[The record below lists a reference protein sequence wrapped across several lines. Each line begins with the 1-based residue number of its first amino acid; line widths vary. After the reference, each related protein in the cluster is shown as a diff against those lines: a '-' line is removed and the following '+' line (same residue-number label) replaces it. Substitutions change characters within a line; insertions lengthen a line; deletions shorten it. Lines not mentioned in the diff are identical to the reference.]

1 MVFLRKQLYDDCVL
15 EGLKE
20 HNFQNIKELHTYIND
35 YFFLRSDKYY
45 MIQEKYY
52 RLSVI
57 DVYRYEVRLQEIDQ
71 YGELILDENDKVYKL
86 RLNIDRFEDIAEVFI
101 PQKL

>member
-1 MVFLRKQLYDDCVL
+1 M
-15 EGLKE
+15 
-20 HNFQNIKELHTYIND
+20 
-35 YFFLRSDKYY
+35 
-45 MIQEKYY
+45 
-52 RLSVI
+52 SVI
-57 DVYRYEVRLQEIDQ
+57 EAYRYEVRLQEIDQ